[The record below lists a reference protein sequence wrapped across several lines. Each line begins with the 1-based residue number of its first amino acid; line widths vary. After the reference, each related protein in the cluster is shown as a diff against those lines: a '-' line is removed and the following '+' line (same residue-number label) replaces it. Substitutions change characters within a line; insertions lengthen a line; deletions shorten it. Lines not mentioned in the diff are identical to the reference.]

1 MRLRTTGSRCAS
13 SRGGHTGECIRL
25 DFCHAVRFSADSES
39 RCRPHNDSFMQ
50 MATLLPKVMHFY
62 DLTADWASFSFTKY
76 EAQQRHPDSIVNAVQ
91 VPTVSYPEPGQD
103 STASE
108 KEEEVL
114 SFKPRRRGS
123 RTSSPAPG
131 SGTSDVPTSGSIRA
145 QLRQDIQ
152 PGLNASLVDATV
164 SDMGA
169 SSSSGSERNNSP
181 ASTAATSMA
190 SLDGTQARL
199 RRASPGEGPG
209 RMGPVERVLREEADV
224 LPGFGKQSS
233 GGRRASESSNNLP
246 NASHVR
252 SGSGSSVRRGSDVA
266 ENAVAAS
273 AFVEAHDLLKRRRED
288 AMAGLTGSAVLSSS
302 ESDEERKKQ
311 TRKKESQRTSA
322 SQSRSTA
329 DRDAGLLDAHP
340 DPAVP

>member
-1 MRLRTTGSRCAS
+1 
-13 SRGGHTGECIRL
+13 
-25 DFCHAVRFSADSES
+25 
-39 RCRPHNDSFMQ
+39 MQ

-76 EAQQRHPDSIVNAVQ
+76 EAQQRHPDSIINAVQ

-131 SGTSDVPTSGSIRA
+131 SGAGDVPTSGSIRA
-145 QLRQDIQ
+145 QLRQDMQ
-152 PGLNASLVDATV
+152 QGLNANSADAAAL
-164 SDMGA
+164 DLGA

-190 SLDGTQARL
+190 SLDGANARL

-209 RMGPVERVLREEADV
+209 RVGPVERVLREEADV
-224 LPGFGKQSS
+224 LPGFAKQSS
-233 GGRRASESSNNLP
+233 GGRRVSESSNMP
-246 NASHVR
+246 SASHIR

-288 AMAGLTGSAVLSSS
+288 AVAGLTGSAVLSSS

-311 TRKKESQRTSA
+311 TRKKESQRGPA
-322 SQSRSTA
+322 SQSHSTA